1 MDELVKIK
9 SKFHE
14 INRVYYAEIIELIE
28 KNICIIGK
36 NLIKKK
42 LLKNN
47 EMFIFIN
54 KYSKIDDSF
63 FDENFINDITENINL
78 NDLDKNKN
86 LLKEYQK
93 CNFLQKI
100 DENKIEIFINGIL
113 NKIFTFTDYY

>member
-78 NDLDKNKN
+78 NDLNKNKN

-100 DENKIEIFINGIL
+100 DENKIEIFINRIL
-113 NKIFTFTDYY
+113 NKIFTFIDYY

>member
-47 EMFIFIN
+47 VYI
-54 KYSKIDDSF
+54 Y
-63 FDENFINDITENINL
+63 
-78 NDLDKNKN
+78 
-86 LLKEYQK
+86 
-93 CNFLQKI
+93 
-100 DENKIEIFINGIL
+100 
-113 NKIFTFTDYY
+113 